1 MYAALHLPDLAL
13 EVLRRSNPSLAA
25 HPLALVDPPARPAPA
40 PSRGGQPRSP
50 GSPRRGGGLVAE
62 CSREAAAAG
71 VAPGMG
77 VARALA
83 RCPDLVVAERDAAA
97 EAAAGTA
104 LVDFGRS
111 LSPDVEAVAPAT
123 LLLDVF
129 AVAACRQDPADW
141 RTRVLA
147 RPFEFPFRLALG
159 PTPDLAHLS
168 VTAGAHLWEA
178 SVGMLWPLASL
189 TPLGLP
195 PALLE
200 RWHAWGLRT
209 LGDLAALGAGGVA
222 ARQGAEAA
230 RWQQIITGTAHRPLR
245 LCREALNF
253 AEAVE
258 LDERIESLE
267 PLLFLLNRMLGTLE
281 SRLESAQR
289 VAITLAMEL
298 TFEDGER
305 HAKELRIAEPT
316 RAREVLLGILRTYL
330 ETLSAPA
337 AVVAISLQLEPSLP
351 GEAQADL
358 FNRGLRE
365 VNRFF
370 ETLGRIEGLVGP
382 GNVGVPVPANTHEPD
397 RFSLLPYG
405 AKLPPPQREPAAIPL
420 RRFRP
425 PLGVRVACVEGAPM
439 ALLTGAYAGRI
450 ERSRGPFLLS
460 GQWWEPAACWR
471 RAEWDVESAG
481 RLLRLARLPANH
493 WQLEGIYG

>member
-1 MYAALHLPDLAL
+1 MYAALHLPDLAI
-13 EVLRRSNPSLAA
+13 EVLRRSNPCLAA
-25 HPLALVDPPARPAPA
+25 RPLALVDPPPAPR
-40 PSRGGQPRSP
+40 RGGQPRP
-50 GSPRRGGGLVAE
+50 AGGPRRGGGLVAE

-97 EAAAGTA
+97 EAAAGRA

-129 AVAACRQDPADW
+129 AVAACRQDPGGW
-141 RTRVLA
+141 RARVLA
-147 RPFEFPFRLALG
+147 GRFEFPFRLALG

-168 VTAGAHLWEA
+168 VTAGAHHWEPA
-178 SVGMLWPLASL
+178 AGRLWPLASL
-189 TPLGLP
+189 APLGLP
-195 PALLE
+195 ADLLD

-209 LGDLAALGAGGVA
+209 LGELAALAALGAGGVA

-230 RWQQIITGTAHRPLR
+230 RWQQIITGAAHRPLH
-245 LCREALNF
+245 LCREPLDF
-253 AEAVE
+253 AETVE

-289 VAITLAMEL
+289 VAITVALKL
-298 TFEDGER
+298 TFEDGED

-330 ETLSAPA
+330 ETLSASA
-337 AVVAISLQLEPSLP
+337 AVVAISLKLQPSLP
-351 GEAQADL
+351 GEAQPDL

-370 ETLGRIEGLVGP
+370 ETLGRIEGLVGH

-471 RAEWDVESAG
+471 RAEWDVEAAG